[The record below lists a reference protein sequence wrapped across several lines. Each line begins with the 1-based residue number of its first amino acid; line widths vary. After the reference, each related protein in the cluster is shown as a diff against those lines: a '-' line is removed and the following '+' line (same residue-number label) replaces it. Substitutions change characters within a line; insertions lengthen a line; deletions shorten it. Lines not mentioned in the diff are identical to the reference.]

1 MASFPSPVGPGS
13 TGGGPSDGPARA
25 HRILAFALL
34 SAPVY
39 ILVAVWF
46 AAPPAEEDL
55 PTWLVAATIALVV
68 LGWLLAQTT
77 GYRAAPLAFGDD
89 PALAL
94 QQYQSL
100 ALLRFVVTEAPV
112 VAGAAAAFA
121 LPYGPWPYVVALVV
135 GLPSMVLQVWPSRR
149 VVDKVAKRLESGGV
163 PSGLREAFGHR

>member
-1 MASFPSPVGPGS
+1 MTDISRPGGPASAS
-13 TGGGPSDGPARA
+13 GGGDGPARA

-55 PTWLVAATIALVV
+55 PTWVAAGAIALVA
-68 LGWLLAQTT
+68 LGWLLAQTV
-77 GYRAAPLAFGDD
+77 GFRAAPLAFGDD
-89 PALAL
+89 RALAL
-94 QQYQSL
+94 QRYQSL
-100 ALLRFVVTEAPV
+100 ALLRFVVTEVPV
-112 VAGAAAAFA
+112 IAGVAAAFA
-121 LPYGPWPYVVALVV
+121 LPYGPWPYVVVLVV

-149 VVDKVAKRLESGGV
+149 VVDRVATRLESSGV